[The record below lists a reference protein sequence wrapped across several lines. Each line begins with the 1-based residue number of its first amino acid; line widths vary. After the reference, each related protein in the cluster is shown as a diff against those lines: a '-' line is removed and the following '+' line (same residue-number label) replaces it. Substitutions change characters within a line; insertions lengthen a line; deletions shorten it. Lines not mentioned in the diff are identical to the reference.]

1 MTPPYPGEEHLFD
14 KIAIDFGS
22 NLADNIKN
30 TWKRYLDDCFII
42 WNQDILA
49 LEALHELL
57 NNIDPDIKITIEGSQ
72 HDSSFLDMC
81 NSGGRKF
88 IYRHLLQTNGTHQC
102 LHFNSCH
109 PRHTKRAI
117 PYNLAR
123 RMCTK

>member
-14 KIAIDFGS
+14 RIAIDFGS

-72 HDSSFLDMC
+72 HDSSFLDIC
-81 NSGGRKF
+81 VTQEGESLSTD
-88 IYRHLLQTNGTHQC
+88 IYYKPMEHTNASISIHATQGT
-102 LHFNSCH
+102 LNVRF
-109 PRHTKRAI
+109 HTI
-117 PYNLAR
+117 
-123 RMCTK
+123 